1 MEEISLTIRSASS
14 TKTPIPWYQPSD
26 VNIQRLYYI
35 KGGRGYIVRA
45 DGTKELFQK
54 GCIYIF
60 PHNLK
65 QQFEADPEAPM
76 DLVYFDF
83 FSIPPI
89 IAPQPLVYP
98 VEEDSAVA
106 AAFRFLDQLLREFR
120 QENKVEWERQ
130 KQINR
135 AALEMILQM
144 LDSQREIH
152 FLRDQTVFQAL
163 EYIHEQYS
171 TALSVEELAI
181 EAGFAPNAFIRR
193 FKRVMGQTPYAYI
206 KDYRL
211 MKASE
216 LLTQGLTVARAA
228 ELVGYENGSSL
239 SRALA
244 AKRLTKM

>member
-14 TKTPIPWYQPSD
+14 TKAPDPWYQLCD
-26 VNIQRLYYI
+26 GNMQRLYYI
-35 KGGRGYIVRA
+35 KGGRGYMVRE

-65 QQFEADPEAPM
+65 QYFVADPDDPM
-76 DLVYFDF
+76 DHIFFDF
-83 FSIPPI
+83 FSTPPI

-98 VEEDSAVA
+98 VRAGSPAEDAV
-106 AAFRFLDQLLREFR
+106 RFLDNLLREFR
-120 QENKVEWERQ
+120 HGKQVDWEQQ

-135 AALEMILQM
+135 AALEMM
-144 LDSQREIH
+144 LRLLSMEREIP
-152 FLRDQTVFQAL
+152 FSRDQAVSGSL
-163 EYIHEQYS
+163 ERIHAEYS
-171 TALSVEELAI
+171 SDLSVEDLAL
-181 EAGFAPNAFIRR
+181 EAGFAPNAFIRH

-211 MKASE
+211 MKATE
-216 LLTQGLTVARAA
+216 LLSQGVTVARAA

-244 AKRLTKM
+244 GKRTAKM